1 MRVSVQSRLEH
12 PPGLLH
18 GTGRPQFY
26 SYSLVR
32 VFIYNKN
39 VTHLRNENNL
49 LALVVNIATLIYIH
63 RKKRYAFYQEV
74 QEYYDEQM
82 R

>member
-1 MRVSVQSRLEH
+1 MRVSVHSRLEH

-18 GTGRPQFY
+18 GTGRPQSY
-26 SYSLVR
+26 SYSLVS
-32 VFIYNKN
+32 VFGLSFKQITELTWEMK
-39 VTHLRNENNL
+39 T
-49 LALVVNIATLIYIH
+49 ALVVNIATLIYIH
-63 RKKRYAFYQEV
+63 RKKRYEFYQEV